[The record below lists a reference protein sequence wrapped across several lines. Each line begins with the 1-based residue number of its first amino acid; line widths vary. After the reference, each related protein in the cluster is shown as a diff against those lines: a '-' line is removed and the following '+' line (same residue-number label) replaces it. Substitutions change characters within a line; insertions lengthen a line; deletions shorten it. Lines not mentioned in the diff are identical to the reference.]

1 MTAIYERVAAYIT
14 HGDRLLVFD
23 HTGFPE
29 AGIQVPGGSV
39 EPDED
44 LHEAVLRKA
53 REETGLVDLQIRAYL
68 GTREYD
74 RARWGLVGTLRSH
87 FYHLVAGGEL
97 PERWLHYED
106 TPSDGSPG
114 PIEFEFYWVSLAAVP
129 ELACRQGD
137 LLHRLQPG
145 GHAMA
150 EQQFPEPTVGALIF
164 DPQGRLFLMR
174 SHKWRGRYVVPGGHI
189 ELGERMEDALLR
201 EVKEETG
208 LDVYDVEFLCYQE
221 FIYDDAF
228 WRRRHYIFFDFACR
242 SDDTDVTLNHE
253 AQSYVWVPVEEA
265 LAMPVEPYTRAA
277 IQAYLERSS

>member
-1 MTAIYERVAAYIT
+1 MTGIYERVAAYIT
-14 HGDRLLVFD
+14 HGDRLLVFE
-23 HTGFPE
+23 HTAFPE

-44 LHEAVLRKA
+44 LHEAVLREA

-68 GTREYD
+68 GPREYD
-74 RARWGLVGTLRSH
+74 RTQWGQVGTLRSH
-87 FYHLVAGGEL
+87 FYHLVAGGERDSQIL
-97 PERWLHYED
+97 RIRYPKGKH
-106 TPSDGSPG
+106 
-114 PIEFEFYWVSLAAVP
+114 
-129 ELACRQGD
+129 
-137 LLHRLQPG
+137 
-145 GHAMA
+145 MA

-174 SHKWRGRYVVPGGHI
+174 SHKWHGRYVVPGGHI

-221 FIYDDAF
+221 FIYGDAF
-228 WRRRHYIFFDFACR
+228 WKRRHFIFFDFACR
-242 SDDTDVTLNHE
+242 SDSTGVTLNHE

-265 LAMPVEPYTRAA
+265 LAMPVEPYTRVA
-277 IQAYLERSS
+277 IQAYLESLS